1 MPDLKSKDVAAAALK
16 IQSVYRGFQTRKVA
30 KTAVTS
36 TTKILKEVLQPVPQ
50 GKGAVPTK
58 PKKEICPM
66 CKQTVPGSLPG
77 RAKSHCEGEGFHF
90 FLFAQKSHCY
100 FTILNHRKK
109 GPLWFC
115 HPALLGS

>member
-30 KTAVTS
+30 KTVTS
-36 TTKILKEVLQPVPQ
+36 TTQKLKEVLQPVPSK
-50 GKGAVPTK
+50 GGAVPK

-77 RAKSHCEGEGFHF
+77 RAKSHCEGEGFNF
-90 FLFAQKSHCY
+90 FIRSDRDYKIKFG
-100 FTILNHRKK
+100 F
-109 GPLWFC
+109 
-115 HPALLGS
+115 

>member
-36 TTKILKEVLQPVPQ
+36 TAKKLKEVLQPPVPSK
-50 GKGAVPTK
+50 GGAVPK
-58 PKKEICPM
+58 KEVPKKEICPM

-90 FLFAQKSHCY
+90 FYIRSKITKSNLDFDKSAY
-100 FTILNHRKK
+100 
-109 GPLWFC
+109 
-115 HPALLGS
+115 A